1 MIQSASRPAPRERAD
16 LGDSKATT
24 LCIFEHRATAPS
36 RQVFWLARCA
46 NISIAMA
53 SAVAEANAWGVRQ

>member
-1 MIQSASRPAPRERAD
+1 MTHNATRPAPLERAD

-24 LCIFEHRATAPS
+24 LCVFEDRASARP
-36 RQVFWLARCA
+36 RQVLWLARRA